1 MSPEKIE
8 AHSVVLSPF
17 SPRCRNHS
25 NLRIIW
31 VFVSIVKPDTVC
43 LEDGYR
49 RLLWYV
55 TSISVLGETDEVRV
69 STEFRKHGMVGGK
82 SRECFLYI
90 EEIDMIERP
99 IR

>member
-1 MSPEKIE
+1 M
-8 AHSVVLSPF
+8 
-17 SPRCRNHS
+17 
-25 NLRIIW
+25 
-31 VFVSIVKPDTVC
+31 
-43 LEDGYR
+43 
-49 RLLWYV
+49 